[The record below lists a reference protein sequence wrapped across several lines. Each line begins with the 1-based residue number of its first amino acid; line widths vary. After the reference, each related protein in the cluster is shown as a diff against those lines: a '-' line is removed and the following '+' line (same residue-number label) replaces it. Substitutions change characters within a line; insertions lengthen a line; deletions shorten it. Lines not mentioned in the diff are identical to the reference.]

1 MAVSKRLRFETFRRD
16 IFTCHYCGAS
26 APDVVLTIDHILPKT
41 LGGTDAPDNLVT
53 ACADCNSGKT
63 STKPDEQIAASV
75 SAEAQ
80 RWEAEKNGAVTQ
92 PDSGDGAMEWLCS
105 EVDKGEQYGWTLACE
120 MFEYNDVPHRTLTQ
134 FIDGSAPLHLL
145 DGRTDSKIRW
155 VA

>member
-75 SAEAQ
+75 SAEAK
-80 RWEAEKNGAVTQ
+80 RWEAKESRLPRRLDPEEDEITADYQG
-92 PDSGDGAMEWLCS
+92 
-105 EVDKGEQYGWTLACE
+105 GWCE
-120 MFEYNDVPHRTLTQ
+120 AYDFFGHADIPHRALESV
-134 FIDGSAPLHLL
+134 IDGTRNHW
-145 DGRTDSKIRW
+145 SKSLRW